1 MCYNKVSRSR
11 CKIFLQ
17 QSQYA
22 MMLRCVT
29 TKSVGQDA
37 KLYYNKVCHDAKCLS
52 VRIELCHNKR
62 IPVTVSIRT
71 YTDGVCGNGAAH
83 FCREFWAKQHNCYF
97 PDEAG
102 REEVFIFYSSSSFCQ
117 TFQLSAATCSWRLGL
132 FFTHLSINVNFY

>member
-1 MCYNKVSRSR
+1 MPIYPNNV
-11 CKIFLQ
+11 IQ
-17 QSQYA
+17 QIQYV
-22 MMLRCVT
+22 MRLKCVT
-29 TKSVGQDA
+29 TKS
-37 KLYYNKVCHDAKCLS
+37 VCHDAKCLS
-52 VRIELCHNKR
+52 IRIELCHNKR

-71 YTDGVCGNGAAH
+71 YTDGVFGNGAAH

-132 FFTHLSINVNFY
+132 FFTHLSIDVNFY